1 MLWISSQFFRFSLLF
16 VFCSV
21 VEVFDNTTS
30 GGASQEEEIV
40 DIWRSVRRTDDA
52 QEIIGINSILRERVG
67 HGVEIVDLQPGSV
80 RCYLLCRTPTA
91 LQTLYEKLEDGSLK
105 AIMQSIFCVLI
116 GDEETVQ
123 VEQTK
128 GRLSASE
135 LQRRVEVFRK
145 DLGM

>member
-1 MLWISSQFFRFSLLF
+1 MDIVTIIFRFSLLF
-16 VFCSV
+16 VFCLV
-21 VEVFDNTTS
+21 VEVFDNMTS

-40 DIWRSVRRTDDA
+40 DRWKLVLRTNDSEA
-52 QEIIGINSILRERVG
+52 TIGMNAILRERVG
-67 HGVEIVDLQPGSV
+67 QGVEIVGLRPGCV

-91 LQTLYEKLEDGSLK
+91 LQTLYDKLEDGSLK
-105 AIMQSIFCVLI
+105 TTMQSIFCVLI